1 MNEYMNINIVI
12 QPVDELGFPRMDI
25 FDLFSLCNLF
35 VCKNGM
41 DVLVGRNSYGNAK
54 KILEKHG
61 YKSHKTDVDQLCKK

>member
-1 MNEYMNINIVI
+1 
-12 QPVDELGFPRMDI
+12 
-25 FDLFSLCNLF
+25 
-35 VCKNGM
+35 M

>member
-1 MNEYMNINIVI
+1 
-12 QPVDELGFPRMDI
+12 MDI